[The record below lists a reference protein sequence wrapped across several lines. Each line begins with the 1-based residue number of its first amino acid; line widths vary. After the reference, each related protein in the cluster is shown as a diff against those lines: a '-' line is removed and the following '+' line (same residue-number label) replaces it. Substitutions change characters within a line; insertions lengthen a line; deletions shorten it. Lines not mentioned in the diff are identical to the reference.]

1 MMDISKADDIYIG
14 SVPVQ
19 SAWLG
24 GRKVWDRTERQI
36 MRSMVCW
43 YDIARQGCTNE
54 GMAQNPVLKDLS
66 GNGHDMSCH
75 NFAWAG
81 MSGIGGYPET
91 FSNYYLQNET
101 VYTVEKTDTSARI
114 TWYKAAG
121 VRFLTKFGATVS
133 VPEHRIRISGLD
145 GRTVSVKAIGS
156 GTDYYP
162 ETTFLEMREDGEY
175 TVPAFDETRNN
186 YIYFGYYVYNGD
198 NVAGD
203 CDITIEILPDYPGAL
218 VSDGVDDW
226 CFVEGLPT
234 LTDYTVIARR
244 LYSGFEQTGN
254 VNASLASKR
263 EASASEDGAFQFERF
278 SGENIK
284 TFNFGSPLDISE
296 LINSSSSVSW
306 QTAGFYNGN
315 ALAKGGAADTQS
327 LSLFCL
333 RKGSAANAL
342 KAALYSLILFDRT
355 LTDAEIEWVK
365 ANLVA
370 PPGED
375 HLRLKDGILLKD
387 GSPLLLKDGAP
398 LALKRIEN
406 TD

>member
-1 MMDISKADDIYIG
+1 MDISKADDIHIG
-14 SVPVQ
+14 SVPAQ

-24 GRKVWDRTERQI
+24 GRKVWDRTERKI

-66 GNGHDMSCH
+66 GNGNDMDCY
-75 NFAWAG
+75 NFAWGG

-91 FSNYYLQNET
+91 FSNYSVQNNA
-101 VYTVEKTDTSARI
+101 YTVEKTDTSARI
-114 TWYKAAG
+114 TWYQASG
-121 VRFLTKFGATVS
+121 VRPLTKFGGTVS

-156 GTDYYP
+156 GEDYYP

-186 YIYFGYYVYNGD
+186 YIYFGYWVYNGD

-203 CDITIEILPDYPGAL
+203 CDITIEILPEYPGAL
-218 VSDGVDDW
+218 VSDGVDDY
-226 CFVEGLPT
+226 CHVEGLPV
-234 LTDYTVIARR
+234 LTKEKGYTVIARR
-244 LYSGFEQTGN
+244 KILSTIRGDMG
-254 VNASLASKR
+254 LISKR
-263 EASASEDGAFQFERF
+263 EGSNYGAFVIEKNGGNGFVTRSF
-278 SGENIK
+278 GGELNIEK
-284 TFNFGSPLDISE
+284 DYSE
-296 LINSSSSVSW
+296 KVIV
-306 QTAGFYNGN
+306 QTANKYNGN
-315 ALAKGGAADTQS
+315 DIPIGNDKDTDFLILFAAYKNQEG
-327 LSLFCL
+327 FV
-333 RKGSAANAL
+333 GEEMA
-342 KAALYSLILFDRT
+342 AALYSFILFDRT

-375 HLRLKDGILLKD
+375 YLRLSDGILLKD
-387 GSPLLLKDGAP
+387 GSPLLLKDGSP
-398 LALKRIEN
+398 LALERIEN